1 MKQTILAL
9 MAIVQVQFAV
19 AQELF
24 VVTEPASNMPAK
36 SVGVRVANYLARIDT
51 TNTTSYHLM
60 PEVMVGISQ
69 KLMFHAMGMLSNRQG
84 GGLKYEGI
92 SLYGKY
98 RFLSKD
104 DIQKHF
110 RMAVF
115 ARWSHNNTFVHMHE
129 LNLVGHN
136 SGYEWG
142 LIATQLLH
150 KVALSASGS
159 YIHATD
165 NGKNKFVYPGFN
177 KAFNYS
183 FSAGKLM
190 LPAKYKD
197 FSQTNLNL
205 MVELLGQINFRDG
218 KYYTD
223 IVPSLQL
230 IINSQSR
237 IDIGWRKQ
245 LKSTLHRTSG
255 EVFLVKFEHNF
266 FNVFK

>member
-1 MKQTILAL
+1 MKQMIIAL
-9 MAIVQVQFAV
+9 LLLLQVRQAT

-36 SVGVRVANYLARIDT
+36 SVGLRVASYFARIDT
-51 TNTTSYHLM
+51 TATTSYHLM
-60 PEVMVGISQ
+60 PELMVGVS
-69 KLMFHAMGMLSNRQG
+69 KKFMVHFMGMFSNRSNG
-84 GGLKYEGI
+84 GIKYEGI

-98 RFLSKD
+98 RFLSLD
-104 DIQKHF
+104 QVQRHF
-110 RMAVF
+110 RMAAF

-142 LIATQLLH
+142 LVATQLLH

-159 YIHATD
+159 YVQATD

-177 KAFNYS
+177 KAFNYT

-190 LPAKYKD
+190 LPAKYRD
-197 FSQTNLNL
+197 YSQTNLNL
-205 MVELLGQINFRDG
+205 MLELLGQINFRDG
-218 KYYTD
+218 SYYTD

-237 IDIGWRKQ
+237 LDIGWRKQ

-255 EVFLVKFEHNF
+255 EVFLVKFEHTF

>member
-1 MKQTILAL
+1 MKQAILAV
-9 MAIVQVQFAV
+9 MVMVQAHWAA

-36 SVGVRVANYLARIDT
+36 TVGIRAANYFARIDT

-60 PEVMVGISQ
+60 PELMAGISK
-69 KLMFHAMGMLSNRQG
+69 KLMIHAMGMFSNRSG
-84 GGLKYEGI
+84 GVLKYEGI

-98 RFLSKD
+98 RFLSID
-104 DIQKHF
+104 AVQRHF
-110 RMAVF
+110 RMAAF

-129 LNLVGHN
+129 LNLTGHN

-142 LIATQLLH
+142 LVATQLLH

-159 YIHATD
+159 YVQATD
-165 NGKNKFVYPGFN
+165 NGKNKFVYAGFN

-183 FSAGKLM
+183 FSAGKLV
-190 LPAKYKD
+190 LPAQYKD
-197 FSQTNLNL
+197 YAQTNLNL
-205 MVELLGQINFRDG
+205 MVELLGQINLRDG
-218 KYYTD
+218 RYYTD

-237 IDIGWRKQ
+237 VDIGWRKQ
-245 LKSTLHRTSG
+245 LKSTIHRTSG
-255 EVFLVKFEHNF
+255 EVFLVKFEHTF

>member
-1 MKQTILAL
+1 MKHITIAL
-9 MAIVQVQFAV
+9 LVLLQVRHAT

-36 SVGVRVANYLARIDT
+36 SAGLRMANYFARIDT
-51 TNTTSYHLM
+51 TSTTSYHLM
-60 PEVMVGISQ
+60 PELMVGIS
-69 KLMFHAMGMLSNRQG
+69 KKFMVHVAGMFSNRSKG
-84 GGLKYEGI
+84 GIKYEGI

-98 RFLSKD
+98 RFLSLD
-104 DIQKHF
+104 QVQRHF
-110 RMAVF
+110 RIAAF

-142 LIATQLLH
+142 LVATQLLH

-159 YIHATD
+159 YVQATD

-197 FSQTNLNL
+197 YSQTNLNL
-205 MVELLGQINFRDG
+205 MLELLGQINFRDG
-218 KYYTD
+218 RYYTD

-237 IDIGWRKQ
+237 LDIGWRKQ
-245 LKSTLHRTSG
+245 LNSTLHRTSG
-255 EVFLVKFEHNF
+255 EVFLIKFEHNF